1 MCFLE
6 RARRERESERE
17 RERER
22 KREREREG
30 EREKSWFFVTFN
42 IFLRHIFPGNFI
54 EILQV
59 VQKI

>member
-6 RARRERESERE
+6 RARREREGET
-17 RERER
+17 ER

>member
-1 MCFLE
+1 MFPRE
-6 RARRERESERE
+6 SEERESERE
-17 RERER
+17 RGRDRE
-22 KREREREG
+22 KEREREG

>member
-1 MCFLE
+1 M
-6 RARRERESERE
+6 REREGET
-17 RERER
+17 ER
-22 KREREREG
+22 KREREG

>member
-6 RARRERESERE
+6 RARRERVRE
-17 RERER
+17 REGETER
-22 KREREREG
+22 KREREG
-30 EREKSWFFVTFN
+30 EREKSWFFVTLN